1 MIYFNDHKNIE
12 IKELSRNK
20 FLMLKF
26 NEFHGK
32 LCSFIDNIFCILI
45 NYNSYQLYI
54 TNFLNL
60 QFRFYQSFFCER
72 SIVEGQRQYYFLRTT
87 SNKQHIYLSKR
98 WPM

>member
-1 MIYFNDHKNIE
+1 
-12 IKELSRNK
+12 
-20 FLMLKF
+20 MLKF

-60 QFRFYQSFFCER
+60 QFRFYQSFFASVQLLKAR
-72 SIVEGQRQYYFLRTT
+72 DNIIFYVQQVINNIF
-87 SNKQHIYLSKR
+87 IYLKGSQCKKKKI
-98 WPM
+98 